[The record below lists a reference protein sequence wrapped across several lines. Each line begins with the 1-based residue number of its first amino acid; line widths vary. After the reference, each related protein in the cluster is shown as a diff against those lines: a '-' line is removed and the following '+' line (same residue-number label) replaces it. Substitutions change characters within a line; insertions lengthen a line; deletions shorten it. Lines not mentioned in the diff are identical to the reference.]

1 MQAHTYNS
9 FHLRETPLIW
19 PRIYCNPSNTNKCD
33 TESVPSWKGRTRIS
47 MSTRVRIENL
57 TKSYGKVYALD
68 NFSLEVDP
76 GEFMV
81 LLGPSGCGKT
91 TAVRCIAGLSDPSS
105 GTIHIGDQLVNGLP
119 PRDRDIA
126 MVFQNYALYP
136 HMSVYDNIAFPL
148 KMRKESK
155 GNIHEKVEKISKL
168 LEISQLIDRKPK
180 ELSGGQMQRVALGR
194 ALVREPRVF
203 LMDEPLSNLDAKMR
217 AYMRTEIKKLQRKV
231 GITTIYITH
240 DQIEAMSMADR
251 IAIMDHGLIQQVGT
265 PQEVYSK
272 PSNTFVAGFI
282 GSPPMNF
289 LECEVSSSNSHLLFE
304 ISGSLIRSE
313 SDALRNV
320 FDQLYG
326 KEESPTKLTLG
337 IRPRDINIGS
347 DQLHSDL
354 TIECILSF
362 VEMLGDDTVLEVN
375 IGKNSMK
382 VLTSSMT
389 TDTHQNL
396 SVGQR
401 VLIGISHEKLHFFNS
416 QTGIRR
422 EGK

>member
-1 MQAHTYNS
+1 
-9 FHLRETPLIW
+9 
-19 PRIYCNPSNTNKCD
+19 
-33 TESVPSWKGRTRIS
+33 
-47 MSTRVRIENL
+47 MSTLVRIEKL
-57 TKSYGKVYALD
+57 TKNYGNVNALD

-105 GTIHIGDQLVNGLP
+105 GSIHIGDQLVNGLP

-155 GNIHEKVEKISKL
+155 SNIQEKVEKISKL

-194 ALVREPRVF
+194 ALVREPKVF

-289 LECEVSSSNSHLLFE
+289 LECEVSRNNSQLLFE
-304 ISGSLIRSE
+304 ISGSFLAKSE
-313 SDALRNV
+313 SGALRKV
-320 FDQLYG
+320 FERLYG
-326 KEESPTKLTLG
+326 KEESTTRVTLG
-337 IRPRDINIGS
+337 IRPRDIHIGN
-347 DQLHSDL
+347 DQARSDL
-354 TIECILSF
+354 TIDCILSF

-375 IGKNSMK
+375 LGKNNMK
-382 VLTSSMT
+382 VLTNSMM
-389 TDTHQNL
+389 TDTRQDL
-396 SVGQR
+396 SVGQHM
-401 VLIGISHEKLHFFNS
+401 LIGISHEKLHFFNS

-422 EGK
+422 EESKQ

>member
-1 MQAHTYNS
+1 VIQ
-9 FHLRETPLIW
+9 
-19 PRIYCNPSNTNKCD
+19 
-33 TESVPSWKGRTRIS
+33 SVPSWKGRIRTS

-57 TKSYGKVYALD
+57 TKNYGRVSALD

-105 GTIHIGDQLVNGLP
+105 GDIYIGDQLVNGLP

-155 GNIHEKVEKISKL
+155 GNIRDKVERISKL

-194 ALVREPRVF
+194 ALVREPKVF

-217 AYMRTEIKKLQRKV
+217 AYMRTEIKKLQKKV

-251 IAIMDHGLIQQVGT
+251 IAIMDRGLIQQVGT

-289 LECEVSSSNSHLLFE
+289 LECEISHSNSHLHIE
-304 ISGSLIRSE
+304 ISGSLVKSE
-313 SDALRNV
+313 SDALRKV
-320 FDQLYG
+320 FDRLYR
-326 KEESPTKLTLG
+326 KEELPAKVTIG
-337 IRPRDINIGS
+337 IRPRDIIIGG
-347 DQLHSDL
+347 DRLHSDL
-354 TIECILSF
+354 TMECVLSF
-362 VEMLGDDTVLEVN
+362 IEMLGDDIVLEVN

-382 VLTSSMT
+382 VLTSSMPPAIQQ
-389 TDTHQNL
+389 DTPVDQH
-396 SVGQR
+396 
-401 VLIGISHEKLHFFNS
+401 VLIGISHGKLHFFNS
-416 QTGIRR
+416 PTGSRR
-422 EGK
+422 EHVTDDIP

>member
-1 MQAHTYNS
+1 
-9 FHLRETPLIW
+9 
-19 PRIYCNPSNTNKCD
+19 
-33 TESVPSWKGRTRIS
+33 

-57 TKSYGKVYALD
+57 TKYFGKVSALD

-148 KMRKESK
+148 RMRKESK
-155 GNIHEKVEKISKL
+155 GNIREKVEKISKL

-194 ALVREPRVF
+194 ALVREPKVF

-251 IAIMDHGLIQQVGT
+251 IAIMDHGIIQQVGT

-289 LECEVSSSNSHLLFE
+289 LECEVSRSNSHLLFE
-304 ISGSLIRSE
+304 ISGSFLVRSE
-313 SDALRNV
+313 SGALRNV
-320 FDQLYG
+320 FDRLYG
-326 KEESPTKLTLG
+326 KEKSPAKVTLG
-337 IRPRDINIGS
+337 IRPRDIHIGN
-347 DQLHSDL
+347 DQERSDL
-354 TIECILSF
+354 TIDCTLAF

-382 VLTSSMT
+382 VLTNSMM
-389 TDTHQNL
+389 TDVRQDL
-396 SVGQR
+396 SVGQHMS
-401 VLIGISHEKLHFFNS
+401 IGISHEKLHFFNA
-416 QTGIRR
+416 QTGTRR
-422 EGK
+422 GESKQ